1 MNENLT
7 LRILDYLKQKT
18 NYAVIVTGKYGI
30 GKTYYLEN
38 LLFPEIKKIKKDL
51 GSEEK
56 YKTIKISLFG
66 VSSIEEIEKLI
77 FFEAYPILKKK
88 GIQIFGGLLKGAAKF
103 VSIDVDEVFKDS
115 GLTPSEI
122 NNYEN
127 FVICFDDIDRKSTDL
142 NLSEVYGFINN
153 LVENKS
159 AKVILVANEDTLRK
173 EMNVNDIDTYSILRE
188 KVIGVSFPFK
198 QDNLSVINNLIESY
212 KSNTEYFDFLKSQ
225 AAYIINLVSIK
236 DDNLRNVIFF
246 LEHFKNVFS
255 KSLKIINQNEN
266 LKKIKNDI
274 LIDVLKFTLPIAFE
288 YKLGK
293 LDDKNLNLL
302 IDYFSNKRINWS
314 LFGES
319 SADHRRDYIDE
330 FADQYN
336 NDQYK
341 IRFFQSILEYIIGN
355 SILEDVKLLND
366 FQEIYKSESENF
378 TEKELI
384 YSKLRYW
391 DCVNLLPNDYKK
403 ATKNLIKLIDD
414 NKLFLNEYATAFHYI
429 TRFDNP
435 LNLKIENV
443 KKKIINKIKSG
454 KYQYVKH
461 LDFHLSID
469 PSEKYKDDIKEV
481 IEACIERNR
490 QIARQD
496 ELDKLEDIFN
506 DFEKDFD
513 EFIEKSQNINNEFI
527 FKPFFASFKFK
538 RFWNVIG
545 KFKNKQ
551 LIELGFLIEY
561 RYRAS
566 IYPDLKAERLFL
578 ISLKEKLEKKVE
590 SNKSN
595 KLDISTYKFVINK
608 IESVLPNF

>member
-7 LRILDYLKQKT
+7 LRILDYLEQKT

-38 LLFPEIKKIKKDL
+38 LLFPEIRKIKKHP
-51 GSEEK
+51 GNEEK

-66 VSSIEEIEKLI
+66 VTSIDEIEKLI

-88 GIQIFGGLLKGAAKF
+88 GVQIFGGLLKGAAKF
-103 VSIDVDEVFKDS
+103 VSIDVEEFFKDS

-159 AKVILVANEDTLRK
+159 AKVILIANEDTLRK
-173 EMNVNDIDTYSILRE
+173 EMNVNDIDNYSILRE
-188 KVIGVSFPFK
+188 KVIGVSFSFK
-198 QDNLSVINNLIESY
+198 PDNLSVINNLIESY
-212 KSNTEYFDFLKSQ
+212 QSDAEYFDFLKSQ
-225 AAYIINLVSIK
+225 SSYIINLVSIK

-255 KSLKIINQNEN
+255 QSLKIINQNEN
-266 LKKIKNDI
+266 LKKIKIDV
-274 LIDVLKFTLPIAFE
+274 LTDVLKFTLPIAFE

-302 IDYFSNKRINWS
+302 IDYFTNKRINWS
-314 LFGES
+314 LFGENTTNHKS
-319 SADHRRDYIDE
+319 DYIDE
-330 FADQYN
+330 FAEQYN
-336 NDQYK
+336 DEQYRL
-341 IRFFQSILEYIIGN
+341 RFFESILEYVIGN
-355 SILEDVKLLND
+355 SILEDIKLLNE

-378 TEKELI
+378 SEKELI

-391 DCVNLLPNDYKK
+391 DCVDLSSNDYKK
-403 ATKNLIKLIDD
+403 TTKNLIRLIDN

-435 LNLKIENV
+435 LNLKIENI
-443 KKKIINKIKSG
+443 KKKIISKIKSG

-461 LDFHLSID
+461 LDFHLSIG
-469 PSEKYKDDIKEV
+469 PSEKYKDDIKEIINAS
-481 IEACIERNR
+481 IEKNHE
-490 QIARQD
+490 IAKQN
-496 ELDKLEDIFN
+496 ELDKLEDIFKS
-506 DFEKDFD
+506 FEEDFD
-513 EFIEKSQNINNEFI
+513 EFIENSQNINNEFV
-527 FKPFFASFKFK
+527 FKPFFAGFNFKK
-538 RFWNVIG
+538 LWKVIG
-545 KFKNKQ
+545 KLKNKQ

-561 RYRAS
+561 RYRVS
-566 IYPDLKAERLFL
+566 IYPDIKIERAFL

-590 SNKSN
+590 VNKSN